1 MFQSLTFP
9 PHPAG
14 MRTQLQ
20 NQEARN
26 DSVAEWFEVFFRDW
40 RNRQSVGKG
49 EVLQV
54 QASTVLIISDEVDFS
69 RRITARWQ
77 MERNVP
83 TFTLLSGDL
92 WPRFAVDV
100 FDVAIVGEL
109 RRDLLSVVLEPL
121 HSTGQ
126 PIFCV
131 CQDAATAQLVRERW
145 PRVAV
150 LRSSEHWLE
159 TLVLASCEAVHRSRS
174 ESRARAAEA
183 ACATLDRQATLGR
196 YMLEMRHNLNNAL
209 TSVLG
214 NSDLLLLE
222 PGSHSAQTRAQIE
235 TIRNMTLRIH
245 EIMQRFSSLEKEMH
259 VVAQQAEQDSGKSYA
274 AVAAGT

>member
-1 MFQSLTFP
+1 V
-9 PHPAG
+9 
-14 MRTQLQ
+14 
-20 NQEARN
+20 E
-26 DSVAEWFEVFFRDW
+26 
-40 RNRQSVGKG
+40 
-49 EVLQV
+49 
-54 QASTVLIISDEVDFS
+54 ASTVLIICDEVDFS

-92 WPRFAVDV
+92 WPRFAVDI
-100 FDVAIVGEL
+100 FDVAIVGDL

-126 PIFCV
+126 PIFCL
-131 CQDAATAQLVRERW
+131 CQDAATAQLVHERW
-145 PRVAV
+145 PRISI
-150 LRSSEHWLE
+150 LRHSEHWLE
-159 TLVLASCEAVHRSRS
+159 TLVLAAGEAVHRSRA
-174 ESRARAAEA
+174 ESRARAAEIT
-183 ACATLDRQATLGR
+183 CATLDRQATLGR
-196 YMLEMRHNLNNAL
+196 YMVEMRHNLNNAL

-222 PGSHSAQTRAQIE
+222 PGSLSAQTRAQIE

-245 EIMQRFSSLEKEMH
+245 EIMQRFSSLEKEMN

-274 AVAAGT
+274 ATAAGD

>member
-1 MFQSLTFP
+1 M
-9 PHPAG
+9 
-14 MRTQLQ
+14 
-20 NQEARN
+20 
-26 DSVAEWFEVFFRDW
+26 
-40 RNRQSVGKG
+40 
-49 EVLQV
+49 
-54 QASTVLIISDEVDFS
+54 QAPTVLIISDEVDFS

-83 TFTLLSGDL
+83 TFTLLSGEL

-100 FDVAIVGEL
+100 FDAAIVGEL

-131 CQDAATAQLVRERW
+131 CQDAATAQLVHERW
-145 PRVAV
+145 PRISI
-150 LRSSEHWLE
+150 LRPSEHHLDGHWLEGHWLE
-159 TLVLASCEAVHRSRS
+159 TLVLAAGEAVHRSRA
-174 ESRARAAEA
+174 ESRARAAET

-222 PGSHSAQTRAQIE
+222 PGSLSAQTRAQIE

-245 EIMQRFSSLEKEMH
+245 EIMQRFSSLEKEMN
-259 VVAQQAEQDSGKSYA
+259 VVAQQAEQDAGKSYA
-274 AVAAGT
+274 AAAAGN

>member
-1 MFQSLTFP
+1 M
-9 PHPAG
+9 
-14 MRTQLQ
+14 
-20 NQEARN
+20 
-26 DSVAEWFEVFFRDW
+26 
-40 RNRQSVGKG
+40 
-49 EVLQV
+49 
-54 QASTVLIISDEVDFS
+54 QAPTVLIISDEVDFS
-69 RRITARWQ
+69 RRVTARWQ

-83 TFTLLSGDL
+83 TFTLLSGEL
-92 WPRFAVDV
+92 WPRFAADV

-131 CQDAATAQLVRERW
+131 CQDPATAQLVHDRW
-145 PRVAV
+145 PRVAI
-150 LRSSEHWLE
+150 LRTTEHWLE
-159 TLVLASCEAVHRSRS
+159 TLVLAASEAVHRSRS
-174 ESRARAAEA
+174 ESRARTAEA

-196 YMLEMRHNLNNAL
+196 YMVEMRHNMNNAL

-214 NSDLLLLE
+214 NSDLLLE
-222 PGSHSAQTRAQIE
+222 PGSLSAQTRAQIE

-245 EIMQRFSSLEKEMH
+245 EIMQRFSSLEKEMN

-274 AVAAGT
+274 AVAAGN

>member
-1 MFQSLTFP
+1 M
-9 PHPAG
+9 
-14 MRTQLQ
+14 
-20 NQEARN
+20 
-26 DSVAEWFEVFFRDW
+26 
-40 RNRQSVGKG
+40 
-49 EVLQV
+49 
-54 QASTVLIISDEVDFS
+54 QAPTVLIISDEVDFS

-83 TFTLLSGDL
+83 TFTLLSGEL

-100 FDVAIVGEL
+100 FDVALVGEL

-131 CQDAATAQLVRERW
+131 CQDSATAQLVHERW
-145 PRVAV
+145 PRIAV
-150 LRSSEHWLE
+150 LRTSEQLLGDHLLGDHWLE
-159 TLVLASCEAVHRSRS
+159 TLVLAASEAVHRSRA
-174 ESRARAAEA
+174 ESRARAAET

-222 PGSHSAQTRAQIE
+222 PGSLSAQTRAQIE

-245 EIMQRFSSLEKEMH
+245 EIMQRFSSLEKEMN
-259 VVAQQAEQDSGKSYA
+259 VVAQQAEQDAGKSYA
-274 AVAAGT
+274 SASGS

>member
-1 MFQSLTFP
+1 
-9 PHPAG
+9 
-14 MRTQLQ
+14 
-20 NQEARN
+20 
-26 DSVAEWFEVFFRDW
+26 
-40 RNRQSVGKG
+40 
-49 EVLQV
+49 V
-54 QASTVLIISDEVDFS
+54 QAPTVLIISDEVDFS

-92 WPRFAVDV
+92 WPHFAVDV

-109 RRDLLSVVLEPL
+109 RRELLSVVLEPL
-121 HSTGQ
+121 HSTSQ

-131 CQDAATAQLVRERW
+131 CQDAATAQLVHDRW
-145 PRVAV
+145 PRIAI
-150 LRSSEHWLE
+150 LRPSEHWLE
-159 TLVLASCEAVHRSRS
+159 TLVLAASEAVHRSRS
-174 ESRARAAEA
+174 ESRARAAET

-196 YMLEMRHNLNNAL
+196 YMLEMRHNMNNAL

-222 PGSHSAQTRAQIE
+222 PGSLSAQTRAQIE

-245 EIMQRFSSLEKEMH
+245 EIMQRFSSLTSEMRD
-259 VVAQQAEQDSGKSYA
+259 AENASQAETEEAPA
-274 AVAAGT
+274 APTRRR